1 MRIAVLD
8 DHLDTVRT
16 LPCFGLLDGHDV
28 TVWHDHTDDVDVLA
42 GRLAATD
49 VLVLFRERTAIGA
62 ALLERLPRLA
72 LISQVSAVPHID
84 VAACTRLGI
93 VVSSYAG
100 GSMPSFSTAELTW
113 GLVIAASRRIPQ
125 QVASLR
131 AGGWQEGV
139 GHMLFGRTLGVY
151 GYGRLGRTVA
161 AYGRAF
167 GMRVQVWGR
176 DASRDAA
183 RADGH
188 EVCADR
194 DELFATSDVLT
205 VHLRLVPATAGLITG
220 RELGLMRPDALFVNT
235 SRAGLVAPGALGA
248 ALDAGRPGAAAVD
261 VFDEEPLPPGGS
273 GLVGRNDV
281 VATPHVGYVTREE
294 LDLQFSVIFEQVRA
308 FAAGEPTHVVDPA
321 VLAHARGLAAR

>member
-1 MRIAVLD
+1 METPGGTRRIGPVDRRTPLPVRDKIRQISDKLREGGMRIAILD
-8 DHLDTVRT
+8 EHLDTVRT

-28 TVWHDHTDDVDVLA
+28 TVWNDHTDDVDVLA
-42 GRLAATD
+42 ERLAGAD

-72 LISQVSAVPHID
+72 LVTQVSAVPHID

-93 VVSSYAG
+93 VVSSFAG

-131 AGGWQEGV
+131 AGGWQDGV
-139 GHMLFGRTLGVY
+139 GHMLFARTLGVY

-161 AYGRAF
+161 GYGRAF

-183 RADGH
+183 STDGLD
-188 EVCADR
+188 VCGDR

-205 VHLRLVPATAGLITG
+205 VHLRLVPGTAGLITA
-220 RELGLMRPDALFVNT
+220 RELGLMRADALFVNT
-235 SRAGLVAPGALGA
+235 S
-248 ALDAGRPGAAAVD
+248 
-261 VFDEEPLPPGGS
+261 
-273 GLVGRNDV
+273 
-281 VATPHVGYVTREE
+281 
-294 LDLQFSVIFEQVRA
+294 
-308 FAAGEPTHVVDPA
+308 
-321 VLAHARGLAAR
+321 